1 VQEVLKRLWRM
12 LDCLCG
18 KRLQQEVR
26 EKLLRMG
33 AATIDRLQA
42 GEKKLQRKS
51 RSRTKPGTLLRQQIP
66 VRTFAD
72 WDEVRPGFAEIDLVG
87 HDGGSSRGD
96 YVQTLNLTD
105 VATTWAEAAA
115 VRNRA
120 RVWVLE
126 ALEQLRQQLPFPLLG
141 LDSDNG
147 GEFING
153 HLLQYCTREEL
164 TFTGSR
170 PWGKNDNCFVE
181 QKNYSVVRRYVGYDR
196 YDSEAELQLL
206 NRRYAELRRY
216 VNFFLPS
223 HKLQEKVRR
232 GSRVTK
238 RYDRAQTPYQRV
250 LASAHLP
257 EDLKQRLRRQYE
269 SLNPA
274 QLYRNLCHLQEELFR
289 LNARKPSARAVDG
302 AGHKPGYDS
311 LTRGK
316 GLRHFFHEATGFGF
330 HSL

>member
-1 VQEVLKRLWRM
+1 M
-12 LDCLCG
+12 
-18 KRLQQEVR
+18 
-26 EKLLRMG
+26 
-33 AATIDRLQA
+33 
-42 GEKKLQRKS
+42 
-51 RSRTKPGTLLRQQIP
+51 
-66 VRTFAD
+66 
-72 WDEVRPGFAEIDLVG
+72 
-87 HDGGSSRGD
+87 
-96 YVQTLNLTD
+96 
-105 VATTWAEAAA
+105 
-115 VRNRA
+115 
-120 RVWVLE
+120 
-126 ALEQLRQQLPFPLLG
+126 
-141 LDSDNG
+141 
-147 GEFING
+147 
-153 HLLQYCTREEL
+153 
-164 TFTGSR
+164 
-170 PWGKNDNCFVE
+170 E

-302 AGHKPGYDS
+302 AGHNPGYDS

-316 GLRHFFHEATGFGF
+316 GLRHFFHEATNGISGTFLLEATGPARQRGRQVLGFP
-330 HSL
+330 SLLADRGEER